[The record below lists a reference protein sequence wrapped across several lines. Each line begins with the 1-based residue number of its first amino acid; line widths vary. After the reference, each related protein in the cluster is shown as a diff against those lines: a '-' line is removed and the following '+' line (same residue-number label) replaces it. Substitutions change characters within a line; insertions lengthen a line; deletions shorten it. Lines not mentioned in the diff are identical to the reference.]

1 MKKIDFFSDK
11 TCTIVALVVNFLL
24 IILKFLAG
32 IFGKSQTMI
41 ADSLHSLSDGVATLV
56 VYISLG
62 FSKKPPDEKHPYGH
76 GNIEVLTAIFVSILI
91 LITGFFLGYSAIH
104 SIVHKHYSNQ
114 PENITIYAAIL
125 SIIVKEL
132 LYRYTYFVGKNLNSS
147 MLIANAYDHRSDAF
161 SSVGA
166 LLAIISA
173 KLGLRIMDPIGSIII
188 SLFIFKMGVDIL
200 KENTSI
206 IMDALPSKQM
216 QTDINTLINSVEGVK
231 GSSATKIHPVGR
243 NFFIEVEIF
252 VDKELTIEEAHKIA
266 EEVKNVLKNYNEQI
280 KDVTIHIEPK

>member
-1 MKKIDFFSDK
+1 MRKINFFSDRI
-11 TCTIVALVVNFLL
+11 CTLLGLVVNSFL

-32 IFGKSQTMI
+32 IIGRSQTMI
-41 ADSLHSLSDGVATLV
+41 ADSLHSLSDGVATFV
-56 VYISLG
+56 VYISLN
-62 FSKKPPDEKHPYGH
+62 FSQKPADEKHPYGH
-76 GNIEVLTAIFVSILI
+76 GNIEVLTAMFVSVLI

-104 SIVHKHYSNQ
+104 SIVHKHYSYQ

-125 SIIVKEL
+125 SIIIKEL
-132 LYRYTYFVGKNLNSS
+132 LYRYTYFVGKTLNSP

-206 IMDALPSKQM
+206 IMGTLPSKQM
-216 QTDINTLINSVEGVK
+216 QTDINNLINSVDGVK
-231 GSSATKIHPVGR
+231 GSSSTKIHPVGR
-243 NFFIEVEIF
+243 NFFIEAEIL
-252 VDKELTIEEAHKIA
+252 VDKGLTIEEAHRIA
-266 EEVKNVLKNYNEQI
+266 EEVKSILKSYNTHI

>member
-1 MKKIDFFSDK
+1 M
-11 TCTIVALVVNFLL
+11 
-24 IILKFLAG
+24 
-32 IFGKSQTMI
+32 
-41 ADSLHSLSDGVATLV
+41 
-56 VYISLG
+56 
-62 FSKKPPDEKHPYGH
+62 
-76 GNIEVLTAIFVSILI
+76 
-91 LITGFFLGYSAIH
+91 
-104 SIVHKHYSNQ
+104 
-114 PENITIYAAIL
+114 

-216 QTDINTLINSVEGVK
+216 QTYINTLINSVEGVR
-231 GSSATKIHPVGR
+231 GFSATKIHPVER

-280 KDVTIHIEPK
+280 KDVTIHIEPKYKG